1 MSTADAAVVVV
12 VVVIVVVIV
21 FVVVAAV
28 AAEVVLVIIPS
39 ILLLILALTSPAVMA
54 NLSLGAGSPICMP
67 PFLDATNFTS
77 GGGCK

>member
-1 MSTADAAVVVV
+1 MSTGDAAAVVV

-21 FVVVAAV
+21 FVAAAI
-28 AAEVVLVIIPS
+28 AAIDVVLVIILS
-39 ILLLILALTSPAVMA
+39 ILLFSLALTSPAAMA
-54 NLSLGAGSPICMP
+54 NLSLGAGPPICMP